1 VGDLAVTQGVDEHR
15 LGSLHHDAAVP
26 ASPSVT
32 PGNDH
37 PVLSDIYE
45 PETSVPPETR
55 RRITRLR
62 AVLCG
67 SGLKLANLRKW
78 PARPSGSLG
87 SSESGCDHISR
98 RRTMDL
104 WLAALI
110 ISGAVAV
117 SATVM
122 LLVRRRAPAGT
133 YFRDVVPAGA
143 VYTVVGTAYMVI
155 VAFVFFVAFE
165 SYHAAKSDAQD
176 EATATLGMF
185 HLANLLS
192 PKARDQLEGQ
202 LICYAREV
210 VSNEWPAMRQ
220 GRMSPTVEARVTALE
235 ETAEK
240 VPLTSDRDL
249 AAYDHWV
256 TLSEDRRKGRQG
268 RISEA
273 SPLVP
278 PVLWLI
284 LIIGGVVVIASVCLF
299 ADVQEAWFPQA
310 AQIAAVAILVVSG
323 LMLVRFLDKPY
334 ENKNGSIKPTAMTRT
349 LALMETEH
357 AGGRQAVIPCA

>member
-1 VGDLAVTQGVDEHR
+1 
-15 LGSLHHDAAVP
+15 
-26 ASPSVT
+26 
-32 PGNDH
+32 
-37 PVLSDIYE
+37 
-45 PETSVPPETR
+45 
-55 RRITRLR
+55 
-62 AVLCG
+62 
-67 SGLKLANLRKW
+67 
-78 PARPSGSLG
+78 
-87 SSESGCDHISR
+87 
-98 RRTMDL
+98 MDL

-110 ISGAVAV
+110 ILGAVAV
-117 SATVM
+117 SATGM

-185 HLANLLS
+185 HLANRLS

-210 VSNEWPAMRQ
+210 VATSWPAMRR
-220 GRMSPTVEARVTALE
+220 GIESPVVDSRVTALE
-235 ETAEK
+235 ETAERAP
-240 VPLTSDRDL
+240 VRNDRER
-249 AAYDHWV
+249 AAYDHWF
-256 TLSEDRRKGRQG
+256 TLNEDRRKGRQG

-278 PVLWLI
+278 PILWLI

-299 ADVQEAWFPQA
+299 ADRQEGWFPQA

-334 ENKNGSIKPTAMTRT
+334 ANMSGSIKPTAMTRT
-349 LALMETEH
+349 LALMEREH
-357 AGGRQAVIPCA
+357 RKGGRQAVIPCA